1 MKSSHEICTH
11 YESEYVPPEV
21 DSTLGLG
28 KTSATARPING
39 LRHLP
44 TGDTSGWFIYTG
56 TRPIPQSDNDFF
68 ESVHTVHIA
77 ESFPEVAPYLALEPG
92 WRFLIDGDYVD
103 VWYDESLLVK

>member
-1 MKSSHEICTH
+1 MKNSHEICT
-11 YESEYVPPEV
+11 YYNSKYVPPEL

-28 KTSATARPING
+28 KTSAAVRPING

-44 TGDTSGWFIYTG
+44 TNKMNGWFIYTG
-56 TRPIPQSDNDFF
+56 TSPIPQGDKDFF
-68 ESVHTVHIA
+68 EPVHTVHIS
-77 ESFPEVAPYLALEPG
+77 EKFPEVTPYLALEPG